1 MATSTVP
8 SLPTLRAHDLGVSL
22 QTSYQGDIDH
32 EFLDNAT
39 APQYVN
45 CAVLIIH
52 MPAQAELRELTA
64 VVEGK
69 IFSLSLTPPN
79 RGWQNRTLTCTRCLA
94 YEPTALY

>member
-1 MATSTVP
+1 
-8 SLPTLRAHDLGVSL
+8 
-22 QTSYQGDIDH
+22 
-32 EFLDNAT
+32 
-39 APQYVN
+39 
-45 CAVLIIH
+45 
-52 MPAQAELRELTA
+52 LRELTA